1 MGRPALILSLDG
13 GGALG
18 VGPARF
24 LAKLEA
30 ARGPL
35 QEDALT
41 GTSVGG
47 LLVLLRAVGYR
58 WQEISLIADHAV
70 PRIFSRRQWSLI
82 GPKWSA
88 EPLEQV
94 CAQYLG
100 VPARSVKTPFFV
112 PAFDMVTGQPKI
124 FDNTDDCTLADIALA
139 TSAAPTYFTPRNNRY
154 VDGGLVA
161 NNPSMIGLMGA
172 VHAGLVDLADVRML
186 SLATGG
192 SYWENP
198 KVSEGMLLT
207 SWLRPI
213 IKACLSGGQQRDAF
227 MCRETLGERY
237 LRISPEDQKDYAM
250 DDLGVLDE
258 WRGLWDTAY
267 EREIGEADAMVK
279 EGAARWA

>member
-1 MGRPALILSLDG
+1 MSLILSLDG

-30 ARGPL
+30 ERGPL
-35 QEDALT
+35 HEDVLT

-47 LLVLLRAVGYR
+47 LLVLLRAVGYS

-70 PRIFSRRQWSLI
+70 PRIFSRRQWNLV

-94 CAQYLG
+94 CAQFLSM
-100 VPARSVKTPFFV
+100 PANSVKTPFFV

-124 FDNTDDCTLADIALA
+124 FDNTDNCTLADIALA
-139 TSAAPTYFTPRNNRY
+139 TSAAPTYFPPRGNRY

-161 NNPSMIGLMGA
+161 NNPSMIGLSGA
-172 VHAGLVDLADVRML
+172 LHARLVDLASVHVL

-192 SYWENP
+192 SYWEDP
-198 KVSEGMLLT
+198 KISAGMLLT

-227 MCRETLGERY
+227 ICQELIGERY
-237 LRISPEDQKDYAM
+237 LRISPEDKKDYAM
-250 DDLGVLDE
+250 DDLGMLDE
-258 WRGLWDTAY
+258 WRGLWDQALPKF
-267 EREIGEADAMVK
+267 ESLIGLLVK
-279 EGAARWA
+279 EE